1 METPSNAPS
10 VWFESEASYMSK
22 QREIQIET
30 PSNNARPNK
39 LPGVSLKKIPGVQLD
54 E

>member
-1 METPSNAPS
+1 MHQVFGSNQKQAVETKRN
-10 VWFESEASYMSK
+10 
-22 QREIQIET
+22 IQIET